1 MAPTK
6 PQTSSA
12 PRRSGR
18 LAIAAAASPPAAAAP
33 PAAAPGAVHPVPA
46 EGKHR
51 VTKPKPTKYSCSS
64 CSRDLV
70 ASNFFKK
77 KATKDCTHDVNICK
91 PCMKSWITMQLE
103 STTIDKLSCPECPAI
118 MQNANVKAFATKETY
133 AKFDELERRAFQEK
147 TPGWRWCLAPGCK
160 AGQVHAP
167 LLEGG
172 EQKHE
177 VEIEKKTEVKKGKAK
192 AKKGKASKKNS
203 AADDDKT
210 NIFTCNTC
218 GSKACIPCDIPHHPG
233 ETCTEFQ
240 ARRARQQGAEEAA
253 SLAQIQ
259 TSCKP
264 CPQCGKNIEK
274 LGGCDQVACT
284 QCGESFCWLCRTPY
298 RVINKQGHAQRCTY
312 AIAGRFDPHAAMN
325 APGNFAQWL
334 Q

>member
-6 PQTSSA
+6 PQTSGA

-18 LAIAAAASPPAAAAP
+18 LATAAAAL
-33 PAAAPGAVHPVPA
+33 PAAAPVPVH
-46 EGKHR
+46 GKHR
-51 VTKPKPTKYSCSS
+51 VTKPKAPKYICSS

-77 KATKDCTHDVNICK
+77 QPTKDCTHGVNICK

-103 STTIDKLSCPECPAI
+103 SNTIDKLSCPECPAI

-133 AKFDELERRAFQEK
+133 AKFNELERRALQEK

-167 LLEGG
+167 LLEADK
-172 EQKHE
+172 QKDDVE
-177 VEIEKKTEVKKGKAK
+177 VERKTQAKKAKAKAK
-192 AKKGKASKKNS
+192 AKKGQPTKN
-203 AADDDKT
+203 D
-210 NIFTCNTC
+210 ILTCNTC
-218 GSKACIPCDIPHHPG
+218 GAQSCLPCDRPHHPG
-233 ETCTEFQ
+233 ETCAGFR
-240 ARRARQQGAEEAA
+240 ARRARQQGAEETA

-264 CPQCGKNIEK
+264 CPKCGKNIEK

-298 RVINKQGHAQRCTY
+298 RVINKRGHAPACTY